1 MLSPSS
7 AAGLS
12 DVLLYLW
19 EDLTAH
25 VRLRTA
31 PRLGSGTTVRLDKGP
46 LHRLFPSA
54 ASLPGA
60 MHVNSTTATLSPQQ
74 SSIKPLQPQSRRRQ
88 HAVYDVLGSLRT
100 ATTAMPA
107 FAAALR
113 HVREQVHTYAHDT
126 LPQASSVQ
134 TAASTTPFR
143 RPGWQ
148 QSSQSV
154 I

>member
-60 MHVNSTTATLSPQQ
+60 MHVNSTTATLSPQ
-74 SSIKPLQPQSRRRQ
+74 RRQ

-100 ATTAMPA
+100 ATTAMPS